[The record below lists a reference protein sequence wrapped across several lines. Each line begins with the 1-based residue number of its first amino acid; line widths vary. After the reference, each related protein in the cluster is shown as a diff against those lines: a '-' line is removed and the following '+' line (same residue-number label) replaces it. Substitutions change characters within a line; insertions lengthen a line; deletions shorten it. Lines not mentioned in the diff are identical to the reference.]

1 MQTFALNKAVPRE
14 GIISR
19 VAQFLGALSADK
31 AWTVEVKQV
40 VRSRSQQQNR
50 YLWGIC
56 YPAILAH
63 LPGWSA
69 EDVHEYCLGEWSGWE
84 VIEGFG
90 CKRRIP
96 LKRSARL
103 STTEFSDFVAD
114 IQRRMAGHGIY
125 VPDANEV
132 AT

>member
-1 MQTFALNKAVPRE
+1 MQSFTLHKSVPRE

-19 VAQFLGALSADK
+19 VAQFLTALSADK
-31 AWTVEVKQV
+31 SWTVEVRQV

-103 STTEFSDFVAD
+103 TTTEFSDFVAD

-125 VPDANEV
+125 VPDPEV
-132 AT
+132 AA